1 MGMSETA
8 VLESSPTEVPAMEVD
23 RGPLVNLNPE
33 QRQQYRKTGE
43 LPKEAPAPSS
53 EPNVAKPAAES
64 EAAKQQEKPKAKPTA
79 EERIAQLE
87 STIEKIKAKS
97 GLDKPKAESEP
108 AKSEAKPIV
117 QAKRPTPEDTKAD
130 GTPKFATSADYEDA
144 LLDWKLEQREA
155 TKAATAQ
162 QEAHSKLLNEKL
174 EDARTRYT
182 NLDEVIQPAAN
193 VIYQDPKISPVIKQM
208 IGDSDLI
215 VDLVFTIGND
225 QAELA
230 KFVKMA
236 QDDPGKAIRYIAL
249 TESLIAQEL
258 ETRNTPAPEEPPAKS
273 RTQAPKPPAEAG
285 GRAATPPD
293 SLQAALEGS
302 GGKLNSGLKA
312 EFLRRD
318 LAKLRG

>member
-1 MGMSETA
+1 MSETA

-64 EAAKQQEKPKAKPTA
+64 EPAKQQEKPKAAPKSETA
-79 EERIAQLE
+79 EERIAKLE
-87 STIEKIKAKS
+87 ATIEKIRKTQGKVT
-97 GLDKPKAESEP
+97 KPEAESAP
-108 AKSEAKPIV
+108 APNPVA

-130 GTPKFATSADYEDA
+130 GTPKFATPADYEDA
-144 LLDWKLEQREA
+144 LLDWKLEQRDA
-155 TKAATAQ
+155 AKAATAQ

-258 ETRNTPAPEEPPAKS
+258 EARNAPAPEEPPAKS